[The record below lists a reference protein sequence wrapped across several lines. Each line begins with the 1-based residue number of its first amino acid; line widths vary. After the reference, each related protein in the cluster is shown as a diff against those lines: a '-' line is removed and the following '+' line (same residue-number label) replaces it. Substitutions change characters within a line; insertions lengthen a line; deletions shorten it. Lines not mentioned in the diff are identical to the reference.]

1 MGVGLLR
8 PPHPIICTNNYAFPN
23 STPPF
28 LLVPYLL
35 YIHLM
40 SALLLDIDSN
50 IPLPPSMAEAL
61 PPMTLKEELE
71 VRANTIKLLSDLT
84 GKPIV
89 PKEENMAQAR
99 EAAKDAVDN
108 KPIDLTR
115 YPNETIAYLAG
126 MVSQY
131 DVMVVNELAELK
143 LFVVNKLI
151 EDTGNKDAKV
161 RIQALRALGEID
173 GVDAF
178 KRRTEITVQHRSTEE
193 IERALLEKLDKF
205 TIDVDDDDVVEVEEV
220 QTSLQTEYAY
230 TTESTRA

>member
-1 MGVGLLR
+1 
-8 PPHPIICTNNYAFPN
+8 
-23 STPPF
+23 
-28 LLVPYLL
+28 
-35 YIHLM
+35 M

-50 IPLPPSMAEAL
+50 IPLPSSMAEAL
-61 PPMTLKEELE
+61 PAMSTKEELE

-84 GKPIV
+84 GKPNT
-89 PKEENMAQAR
+89 PTEQNKEQAR
-99 EAAKDAVDN
+99 EVAKEAAEN
-108 KPIDLTR
+108 KSVNLSR

-131 DVMVVNELAELK
+131 DAMVVNELAELK

-151 EDTGNKDAKV
+151 EDAGNKDARI

-205 TIDVDDDDVVEVEEV
+205 TIDVNDEDVVEVDEV
-220 QTSLQTEYAY
+220 QTSLETKDAY
-230 TTESTRA
+230 TTEDTRA

>member
-1 MGVGLLR
+1 M
-8 PPHPIICTNNYAFPN
+8 T
-23 STPPF
+23 
-28 LLVPYLL
+28 
-35 YIHLM
+35 
-40 SALLLDIDSN
+40 ALLPDIATN
-50 IPLPPSMAEAL
+50 VPLPLSMAEAL
-61 PPMTLKEELE
+61 PPMTTKEELE

-84 GKPIV
+84 GNPIL
-89 PKEENMAQAR
+89 PTEENKEQAR
-99 EAAKDAVDN
+99 EVAKKAAENESVN
-108 KPIDLTR
+108 LSR

-131 DVMVVNELAELK
+131 DAMVVNELAELK

-151 EDTGNKDAKV
+151 EDTGNKDARI

-205 TIDVDDDDVVEVEEV
+205 TIDVNDEDVVEVDEV
-220 QTSLQTEYAY
+220 QSSLETKDAY
-230 TTESTRA
+230 TTEDIRA

>member
-1 MGVGLLR
+1 
-8 PPHPIICTNNYAFPN
+8 
-23 STPPF
+23 
-28 LLVPYLL
+28 
-35 YIHLM
+35 M

-50 IPLPPSMAEAL
+50 IPLPSSMAEAL
-61 PPMTLKEELE
+61 PAMSTKEELE

-84 GKPIV
+84 GKPIT
-89 PKEENMAQAR
+89 PTEQNKEQAR
-99 EAAKDAVDN
+99 EVAKEAAEN
-108 KPIDLTR
+108 KSVNLSR

-131 DVMVVNELAELK
+131 DAMVVNELAELK

-151 EDTGNKDAKV
+151 EDAGNKDARI
-161 RIQALRALGEID
+161 RIQALRALGEVD

-205 TIDVDDDDVVEVEEV
+205 TIDVNDEDVVEVDEV
-220 QTSLQTEYAY
+220 QTSLETKDAY
-230 TTESTRA
+230 TTENTSP

>member
-1 MGVGLLR
+1 
-8 PPHPIICTNNYAFPN
+8 
-23 STPPF
+23 
-28 LLVPYLL
+28 
-35 YIHLM
+35 M

-50 IPLPPSMAEAL
+50 IPLPSSMAEAL
-61 PPMTLKEELE
+61 PAMSTKEELE

-84 GKPIV
+84 GKPIT
-89 PKEENMAQAR
+89 PTEQNKEQAR
-99 EAAKDAVDN
+99 EVAKEAAEN
-108 KPIDLTR
+108 KSVNLSR

-131 DVMVVNELAELK
+131 DAMVVNELAELK

-151 EDTGNKDAKV
+151 EDAGNKDARI

-205 TIDVDDDDVVEVEEV
+205 TIDVNDEDVVEVDEV
-220 QTSLQTEYAY
+220 QTSLETKDAY
-230 TTESTRA
+230 TTEDTRA

>member
-1 MGVGLLR
+1 
-8 PPHPIICTNNYAFPN
+8 
-23 STPPF
+23 
-28 LLVPYLL
+28 
-35 YIHLM
+35 M

-50 IPLPPSMAEAL
+50 IPLPSSMAEAL
-61 PPMTLKEELE
+61 PAMSTKEELE

-84 GKPIV
+84 GKPIT
-89 PKEENMAQAR
+89 PTEQNKEQAR
-99 EAAKDAVDN
+99 EVAKEAAEN
-108 KPIDLTR
+108 KSVNLSR

-131 DVMVVNELAELK
+131 DAMVVNELAELK

-151 EDTGNKDAKV
+151 EDAGNKDARI

-205 TIDVDDDDVVEVEEV
+205 TIDVNDEDVVEVDEV
-220 QTSLQTEYAY
+220 QTSLETKDAY
-230 TTESTRA
+230 TTENTRA

>member
-1 MGVGLLR
+1 
-8 PPHPIICTNNYAFPN
+8 
-23 STPPF
+23 
-28 LLVPYLL
+28 
-35 YIHLM
+35 M

-50 IPLPPSMAEAL
+50 IPLPSSMAEAV
-61 PPMTLKEELE
+61 PAMSTKEELE

-84 GKPIV
+84 GKPIT
-89 PKEENMAQAR
+89 PTEQNKEQAR
-99 EAAKDAVDN
+99 EVAKEAAEN
-108 KPIDLTR
+108 KSVNLSR

-131 DVMVVNELAELK
+131 DAMVVNELAELK

-151 EDTGNKDAKV
+151 EDAGNKDARI

-205 TIDVDDDDVVEVEEV
+205 TIDVNDEDVVEVDEV
-220 QTSLQTEYAY
+220 QTSLETKDAY
-230 TTESTRA
+230 TTEDTRA

>member
-1 MGVGLLR
+1 
-8 PPHPIICTNNYAFPN
+8 
-23 STPPF
+23 
-28 LLVPYLL
+28 
-35 YIHLM
+35 M

-50 IPLPPSMAEAL
+50 IPLPSSMAEAL
-61 PPMTLKEELE
+61 PAMSTKEELE

-84 GKPIV
+84 GKPIT
-89 PKEENMAQAR
+89 PTEQNKEQAR
-99 EAAKDAVDN
+99 EVAKKAAENEAVN
-108 KPIDLTR
+108 LSR

-131 DVMVVNELAELK
+131 DAMVVNELAELK

-151 EDTGNKDAKV
+151 EDAGNKDARI

-205 TIDVDDDDVVEVEEV
+205 TIDVNDEDVVEVDEV
-220 QTSLQTEYAY
+220 QTSLETKDAY
-230 TTESTRA
+230 TTEDTRA

>member
-1 MGVGLLR
+1 
-8 PPHPIICTNNYAFPN
+8 
-23 STPPF
+23 
-28 LLVPYLL
+28 
-35 YIHLM
+35 M

-50 IPLPPSMAEAL
+50 IPLPSSMAEAL
-61 PPMTLKEELE
+61 PAMSTKEELE

-84 GKPIV
+84 GKPII
-89 PKEENMAQAR
+89 PTEQNKEQAR
-99 EAAKDAVDN
+99 EVAKKAAENEAVN
-108 KPIDLTR
+108 LSR

-131 DVMVVNELAELK
+131 DAMVVNELAELK

-151 EDTGNKDAKV
+151 EDAGNKDARI

-205 TIDVDDDDVVEVEEV
+205 TIDVNDEDVVEVDEV
-220 QTSLQTEYAY
+220 QTSLETKDAY
-230 TTESTRA
+230 TTEDTRA

>member
-1 MGVGLLR
+1 
-8 PPHPIICTNNYAFPN
+8 
-23 STPPF
+23 
-28 LLVPYLL
+28 
-35 YIHLM
+35 M

-50 IPLPPSMAEAL
+50 IPLPSSMAEAL
-61 PPMTLKEELE
+61 PAMSTKEELE

-84 GKPIV
+84 GKPIT
-89 PKEENMAQAR
+89 PTEQNKEQAR
-99 EAAKDAVDN
+99 EVAKEAAEN
-108 KPIDLTR
+108 KSVNLSR

-131 DVMVVNELAELK
+131 DAMVVNELAELK
-143 LFVVNKLI
+143 LFVVNKLR
-151 EDTGNKDAKV
+151 EDTGNKDARI

-205 TIDVDDDDVVEVEEV
+205 TIDVNDEDVVEVDEV
-220 QTSLQTEYAY
+220 QTSLETKDAY
-230 TTESTRA
+230 TTEDTRA

>member
-1 MGVGLLR
+1 M
-8 PPHPIICTNNYAFPN
+8 
-23 STPPF
+23 ST
-28 LLVPYLL
+28 
-35 YIHLM
+35 
-40 SALLLDIDSN
+40 
-50 IPLPPSMAEAL
+50 
-61 PPMTLKEELE
+61 KEELE

-89 PKEENMAQAR
+89 PKEENKEQAR
-99 EAAKDAVDN
+99 EAAKDAVEN
-108 KPIDLTR
+108 KPVDLSR

-131 DVMVVNELAELK
+131 DAMVVNELAELK

-151 EDTGNKDAKV
+151 EDTGNKDARI
-161 RIQALRALGEID
+161 RIQALRALGEVD

-205 TIDVDDDDVVEVEEV
+205 TIDVNDEDVVEVDEV
-220 QTSLQTEYAY
+220 QTSLETEDAD
-230 TTESTRA
+230 TTENTRA

>member
-1 MGVGLLR
+1 
-8 PPHPIICTNNYAFPN
+8 
-23 STPPF
+23 
-28 LLVPYLL
+28 
-35 YIHLM
+35 M

-50 IPLPPSMAEAL
+50 IPLPSSMAEAL
-61 PPMTLKEELE
+61 PAMSTKEELE

-84 GKPIV
+84 GKPIL
-89 PKEENMAQAR
+89 PTEENKEQAR
-99 EAAKDAVDN
+99 GVAKEAAEN
-108 KPIDLTR
+108 KPVNLSR

-131 DVMVVNELAELK
+131 DAMVVNELAELK

-151 EDTGNKDAKV
+151 EDTGNKDARI
-161 RIQALRALGEID
+161 RIQALRALGEVD

-205 TIDVDDDDVVEVEEV
+205 TIDVNEEDVVEVDEV
-220 QTSLQTEYAY
+220 QTSLETKDAY
-230 TTESTRA
+230 TTEDIRA

>member
-1 MGVGLLR
+1 M
-8 PPHPIICTNNYAFPN
+8 
-23 STPPF
+23 ST
-28 LLVPYLL
+28 
-35 YIHLM
+35 
-40 SALLLDIDSN
+40 
-50 IPLPPSMAEAL
+50 
-61 PPMTLKEELE
+61 KEELE

-84 GKPIV
+84 GKPIT
-89 PKEENMAQAR
+89 PTEQNKEQAR
-99 EAAKDAVDN
+99 EVAKEAAEN
-108 KPIDLTR
+108 KSVNLSR

-131 DVMVVNELAELK
+131 DAMVVNELAELK

-151 EDTGNKDAKV
+151 EYAGNKDARI

-205 TIDVDDDDVVEVEEV
+205 TIDVNDEDVVEVDEV
-220 QTSLQTEYAY
+220 QTSLETKDAY
-230 TTESTRA
+230 TTEDTRA

>member
-1 MGVGLLR
+1 
-8 PPHPIICTNNYAFPN
+8 
-23 STPPF
+23 
-28 LLVPYLL
+28 
-35 YIHLM
+35 M

-50 IPLPPSMAEAL
+50 VPLPPSMAEAL
-61 PPMTLKEELE
+61 PPMSTKEELE

-89 PKEENMAQAR
+89 PKEENKAQAR
-99 EAAKDAVDN
+99 EAAKEAVEN
-108 KPIDLTR
+108 KPVDLSR

-131 DVMVVNELAELK
+131 DAMVVNELAELK

-151 EDTGNKDAKV
+151 EDTGNKDARI
-161 RIQALRALGEID
+161 RIQALRALGEVD

-178 KRRTEITVQHRSTEE
+178 KRRTEITVRHRSTEE

-205 TIDVDDDDVVEVEEV
+205 TIDVNDEDVVEVDEV
-220 QTSLQTEYAY
+220 QTSLETEHAD
-230 TTESTRA
+230 TTEDTRA

>member
-1 MGVGLLR
+1 
-8 PPHPIICTNNYAFPN
+8 
-23 STPPF
+23 
-28 LLVPYLL
+28 
-35 YIHLM
+35 M

-50 IPLPPSMAEAL
+50 IPLPSSMAEAL
-61 PPMTLKEELE
+61 PAMSTKEELE

-84 GKPIV
+84 GKPIT
-89 PKEENMAQAR
+89 PTEQNKEQAR
-99 EAAKDAVDN
+99 EVAKKAAENEAVN
-108 KPIDLTR
+108 LSR

-131 DVMVVNELAELK
+131 DAMVVNELAELK

-151 EDTGNKDAKV
+151 EDAGNKDARI

-205 TIDVDDDDVVEVEEV
+205 TIDVNEEDVVEVDEV
-220 QTSLQTEYAY
+220 QTSLETKDAY
-230 TTESTRA
+230 TPEDTRA

>member
-1 MGVGLLR
+1 
-8 PPHPIICTNNYAFPN
+8 
-23 STPPF
+23 
-28 LLVPYLL
+28 
-35 YIHLM
+35 M

-50 IPLPPSMAEAL
+50 IPLPSSMAEAL
-61 PPMTLKEELE
+61 PAMSTKEELE

-84 GKPIV
+84 GKPIT
-89 PKEENMAQAR
+89 PTEQNKEQAR
-99 EAAKDAVDN
+99 EVAKEAAEN
-108 KPIDLTR
+108 KSVNLSR

-131 DVMVVNELAELK
+131 DAMVVNELAELK

-151 EDTGNKDAKV
+151 EDAGNKDARI

-205 TIDVDDDDVVEVEEV
+205 TIDVNDEDVVEVDEV
-220 QTSLQTEYAY
+220 QTSLETKDAY
-230 TTESTRA
+230 TTEDIRA

>member
-8 PPHPIICTNNYAFPN
+8 PPHPIICTNNYTIPKY
-23 STPPF
+23 PPF

-50 IPLPPSMAEAL
+50 IPLPSSMAEAL
-61 PPMTLKEELE
+61 PAMSTKEELE

-84 GKPIV
+84 GNPIL
-89 PKEENMAQAR
+89 PTEENKAQAR
-99 EAAKDAVDN
+99 EVVKETAEN
-108 KPIDLTR
+108 KPVNLSR

-131 DVMVVNELAELK
+131 DTMVVNELAELK
-143 LFVVNKLI
+143 LYVVNKLI
-151 EDTGNKDAKV
+151 EDSGNKDARI
-161 RIQALRALGEID
+161 RIQALRALGEVD

-178 KRRTEITVQHRSTEE
+178 KKRTELTVQHRSTEE
-193 IERALLEKLDKF
+193 IERALLEKLDKLA
-205 TIDVDDDDVVEVEEV
+205 INVDAVEV
-220 QTSLQTEYAY
+220 QTSLEADDAD
-230 TTESTRA
+230 TTEDTDA